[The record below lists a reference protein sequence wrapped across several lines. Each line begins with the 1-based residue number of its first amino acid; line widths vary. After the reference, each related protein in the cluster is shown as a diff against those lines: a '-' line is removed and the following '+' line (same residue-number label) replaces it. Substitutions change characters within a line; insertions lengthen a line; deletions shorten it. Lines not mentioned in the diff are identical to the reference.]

1 MAAGAST
8 PNSHAKNAKPDP
20 RSDAFEALPARI
32 VFFDGVCSFCDGTV
46 RWLSTRDPEARLH
59 FAPLQ
64 GETASLVRSHFP
76 DRFPTD
82 IDTLV
87 YLRPNADGAPEIE
100 LRAAAVF
107 ALFREIG
114 GGWRWL
120 AGLRLLPAWLTD
132 LGYRAFA
139 RSRYRLFGTLD
150 ACDIPTPA
158 DRARL
163 LP

>member
-1 MAAGAST
+1 MAAGAPT
-8 PNSHAKNAKPDP
+8 PTSQAQNAKPDP
-20 RSDAFEALPARI
+20 RSDAFAALPERI
-32 VFFDGVCSFCDGTV
+32 VFFDGICSFCDGTV
-46 RWLSTRDPEARLH
+46 RWLTSRDPEARLH

-64 GETASLVRSHFP
+64 GETAALVRSHFP
-76 DRFPTD
+76 DRFPVD

-87 YLRPNADGAPEIE
+87 YLSPNEQGAPEIA
-100 LRAAAVF
+100 LRSAAVF

-114 GGWRWL
+114 GGWGLL
-120 AGLRLLPAWLTD
+120 AGLRVLPSWLTD

-139 RSRYRLFGTLD
+139 RNRYRLFGTLD